1 MSVRQ
6 RIDQLISDSIDEL
19 ASRPLEP
26 SSPDSQMPPV
36 DFAPQIQELAAQ
48 LRELTTQVA
57 TLTSIIRG
65 LREE

>member
-19 ASRPLEP
+19 ESRPLKA
-26 SSPDSQMPPV
+26 SQPDGQMDPV

>member
-19 ASRPLEP
+19 ESRPPEA
-26 SSPDSQMPPV
+26 SQPDGQMDAV
-36 DFAPQIQELAAQ
+36 DFGPQIHELAAQ

>member
-19 ASRPLEP
+19 EGRSLEP
-26 SSPDSQMPPV
+26 SPPDGQMTPV
-36 DFAPQIQELAAQ
+36 DFAPQIRELAAQ

-57 TLTSIIRG
+57 TLTSIVKR

>member
-19 ASRPLEP
+19 ESRALEAP
-26 SSPDSQMPPV
+26 QPDGQMDAV

>member
-1 MSVRQ
+1 M
-6 RIDQLISDSIDEL
+6 D
-19 ASRPLEP
+19 A
-26 SSPDSQMPPV
+26 V
-36 DFAPQIQELAAQ
+36 DFGPQIQELAAQ

>member
-19 ASRPLEP
+19 ESRPLKA
-26 SSPDSQMPPV
+26 SQPDGQMDAV
-36 DFAPQIQELAAQ
+36 DFGPQIHELAAQ

>member
-6 RIDQLISDSIDEL
+6 RIDQLISDSMDEL
-19 ASRPLEP
+19 EGRPIEP
-26 SSPDSQMPPV
+26 SPPDGQMAPV
-36 DFAPQIQELAAQ
+36 DVAPQIHELAAQ

-57 TLTSIIRG
+57 TLTSIIKG